1 MRITFLGTGT
11 SQGIPVIACECAVCR
26 SSDQHNK
33 RLRASVFIETRGKAM
48 VIDTGPDFR
57 QQMLRADVK
66 HLDAA
71 IFTHQHKDHTAGLDD
86 IRAFNHKQQKDMPLY
101 GRQEVLNQIRNEFA
115 YAFSETRYPGVPHFE
130 MHSIDNKPFDV
141 AGIRVIPIE
150 VMHHKLPVYGFRFGD
165 FTYITDAN
173 FISEEEQAKIKG
185 TQVLVLD
192 TLQKEPHLSHFTLSQ
207 ALALIEKLQVP
218 QAYLTHISHKLGLH
232 ADIEKELP
240 PNVHLAYDGL
250 VLNLEDF

>member
-26 SSDQHNK
+26 SNDQHNK
-33 RLRASVFIETRGKAM
+33 RLRASVLIETQGRTF

-57 QQMLRADVK
+57 QQMLRAEVK

-86 IRAFNHKQQKDMPLY
+86 IRAFNHRQQQDMPLY
-101 GRQEVLNQIRNEFA
+101 GRAEVLNQIRNEFS

-130 MHSIDNKPFDV
+130 MHAIENKPFDV
-141 AGIRVIPIE
+141 LGVNVIPIE
-150 VMHHKLPVYGFRFGD
+150 VMHHKLPVYGFRIGD

-173 FISEEEQAKIKG
+173 FISEIEQEKIKG
-185 TQVLVLD
+185 SKILVLD
-192 TLQKEPHLSHFTLSQ
+192 TLQKEPHLSHFTLAQ
-207 ALALIEKLQVP
+207 ALELIEKLQVP

-232 ADIEKELP
+232 AVIETELP
-240 PNVHLAYDGL
+240 DHVRLGYDGL
-250 VLNLEDF
+250 VLEID